1 MNAGAITVRE
11 ATAEDVETA
20 RQLFREYAAWLG
32 VDLGF
37 QSFDE
42 ELTSLPGPYVRP
54 HGFILLAET
63 ENRIVGCVALKAL
76 AEGVAEAKRLYVL
89 EEYRSQGIG
98 RRLMAALI
106 AAAREIGYWAIRL
119 DTLPQ
124 MTAAR
129 ALYEMLG
136 FRPIAPYY
144 YNPIAGTAYME
155 LVLDSRSG

>member
-1 MNAGAITVRE
+1 MNSAITVRE

-20 RQLFREYAAWLG
+20 RQLFRDYAKWLG

-37 QSFDE
+37 QSFNE
-42 ELTSLPGPYVRP
+42 ELASLPGPYVRP

-76 AEGVAEAKRLYVL
+76 ADGVAEAKRLYVL
-89 EEYRSQGIG
+89 EEYRGHGIG

-106 AAAREIGYWAIRL
+106 AAARKIGYRAIRL

-155 LVLDSRSG
+155 LVLDSQSS